1 MLGEEITVRAEIATL
16 QGVSGHADKN
26 GLLRWLDGF
35 TTKPHIFVNHGEHD
49 QSMAFVETCR
59 ARYGVEVDCPYSGS
73 EFDLLANRWT
83 HVSEGVKFRKKTE
96 QSAGQ
101 SAQQQAYN
109 ALLNAIEQLEKA
121 AKSTRNFANSE
132 LKRFTE
138 AVRRITNDIKN

>member
-26 GLLRWLDGF
+26 GLLRWLDGI